1 MKGVLLSSL
10 AFGGSWSGAVWY
22 WRDTNRMPAT
32 GELAA
37 YLIALPLALLLG
49 YWLARKTAAAWS
61 GRQAASP
68 APAAQA
74 SGAGDAAASAMAAA
88 AAAQAQAAAQLRI
101 AAASLRVPHG
111 DSADALAEAMAS
123 NKARPD
129 LDKELSDDDGFP
141 VMTARAEGVDEQ
153 AMEQEIN
160 AWLADSGQAAL
171 HARPEFWRALAL
183 AAPVMRD
190 LASWAGSHQRL
201 ADLASASDMS
211 LAGANARQAAQALNA
226 VPMLQLVA
234 MLPQEWN
241 APSRDT
247 AARWLRQQLV
257 QAGWPLERI
266 ALNARTDH
274 HPGPVLAA
282 LQSSSEPCVAVLLA
296 CGSHIGEQT
305 MNAWSSADK
314 LFSAAR
320 PQGAIPGEGAAG
332 LLLADAAQAV
342 LLAQGA
348 QAAYGEAADADSYP
362 LLAAVAAGA
371 RSDHIGQ
378 ARSGECAVLTQLARQ
393 ALRPLQAPQSSQP
406 QPGAAPAP
414 QPPADAAAAVLAAPA
429 VPLLI
434 ADTGHG
440 SARVM
445 ELMAAAGAVQPQLD
459 AAKDILA
466 LGNATGQA
474 GCVGFLAALAL
485 ARHES
490 QARDEPVL
498 CIANEDP
505 YLRCAALIRPGT
517 PA

>member
-1 MKGVLLSSL
+1 MQSWMKGILLSAL

-32 GELAA
+32 GELAT

-49 YWLARKTAAAWS
+49 YWLVRKTATAW
-61 GRQAASP
+61 GERQSASP
-68 APAAQA
+68 APAANA
-74 SGAGDAAASAMAAA
+74 SGTGTGDAAA
-88 AAAQAQAAAQLRI
+88 AAAQAQAATLRI

-111 DSADALAEAMAS
+111 ESAEALAEAMAS

-141 VMTARAEGVDEQ
+141 VMAARAEGVDEQ
-153 AMEQEIN
+153 AIEQEIN
-160 AWLADSGQAAL
+160 AWLADSGQAAV

-183 AAPVMRD
+183 GTPVMRE
-190 LASWAGSHQRL
+190 LATWAGAHQRL
-201 ADLASASDMS
+201 ADLASAQDMS
-211 LAGANARQAAQALNA
+211 LAGANARQAAQAINA
-226 VPMLQLVA
+226 IPMLQLVA

-241 APSRDT
+241 TPSRDT
-247 AARWLRQQLV
+247 AGRWLQHQLV
-257 QAGWPLERI
+257 QAGWPQERI
-266 ALNARTDH
+266 ALNARTDL

-282 LQSSSEPCVAVLLA
+282 LQNSTEPCVAVLLA
-296 CGSHIGEQT
+296 CASHIGEQT
-305 MNAWSSADK
+305 VSTWSSEDK

-320 PQGAIPGEGAAG
+320 PQGAMPGEGAAG
-332 LLLADAAQAV
+332 LLLADAAQAA
-342 LLAQGA
+342 LLAEGA
-348 QAAYGEAADADSYP
+348 KAAYGESAAADSYP

-371 RSDHIGQ
+371 RSDNIGQ
-378 ARSGECAVLTQLARQ
+378 ARSGECAVLTQLAQQ
-393 ALRPLQAPQSSQP
+393 ALRPLQAPQPP
-406 QPGAAPAP
+406 QTDAAPSA
-414 QPPADAAAAVLAAPA
+414 QPPSAAAPS
-429 VPLLI
+429 VPLLV
-434 ADTGHG
+434 ADTGHRG
-440 SARVM
+440 ARVM
-445 ELMAAAGAVQPQLD
+445 ELMAAASAVQPQLD

-474 GCVGFLAALAL
+474 GGAGFLAALAL

-490 QARDEPVL
+490 QTRGEPVL

>member
-1 MKGVLLSSL
+1 MQTWMKGVLLSVL

-49 YWLARKTAAAWS
+49 YWLARKGATAWS
-61 GRQAASP
+61 ERQAAAP
-68 APAAQA
+68 APAANA
-74 SGAGDAAASAMAAA
+74 TGAADATAAAMAQ
-88 AAAQAQAAAQLRI
+88 AQAQAAAALRI

-111 DSADALAEAMAS
+111 ESAPALAEAMDA

-141 VMTARAEGVDEQ
+141 VMAARAEGVDEQ
-153 AMEQEIN
+153 GMEQEIN
-160 AWLADSGQAAL
+160 AWLAENGQAAL

-183 AAPVMRD
+183 ATPVMQD
-190 LASWAGSHQRL
+190 LAAMAGRHQSL
-201 ADLASASDMS
+201 ADLAGAEDMS
-211 LAGANARQAAQALNA
+211 VAGANARRAARAMDA
-226 VPMLQLVA
+226 IPMLQLA
-234 MLPQEWN
+234 PMLPQEWHT
-241 APSRDT
+241 PSRDT
-247 AARWLRQQLV
+247 AGRWLQHQLV
-257 QAGWPLERI
+257 LAGWPQERI
-266 ALNARTDH
+266 ALAARTDQ
-274 HPGPVLAA
+274 HPGAVLAA
-282 LQSSSEPCVAVLLA
+282 LQNSAAPCVAVLLA

-305 MNAWSSADK
+305 VSAWSGEDT

-332 LLLADAAQAV
+332 LLLADAEHAA

-348 QAAYGEAADADSYP
+348 QATYGETAGTESYP
-362 LLAAVAAGA
+362 LLAAIAAGA
-371 RSDHIGQ
+371 RSDNISQ
-378 ARSGECAVLTQLARQ
+378 ARSSECAVLTQLARQ
-393 ALRPLQAPQSSQP
+393 VLQTLQPLLPLQPSP
-406 QPGAAPAP
+406 PGAADGAAAAPAP
-414 QPPADAAAAVLAAPA
+414 T

-434 ADTGHG
+434 ADTGHR
-440 SARVM
+440 STRVM

-459 AAKDILA
+459 AAQDILA

-474 GCVGFLAALAL
+474 GGVGFLAALAL
-485 ARHES
+485 AHHET
-490 QARDEPVL
+490 QARGEPVL